1 MYGENES
8 NGDKFKKMPCL
19 VVGTSS
25 RVPLIKDTVDSRM
38 CATNMGSE
46 NPQVPCSCDHPVCL
60 LLIKT
65 SFHLCWDPLPEP

>member
-1 MYGENES
+1 
-8 NGDKFKKMPCL
+8 MPCL

-25 RVPLIKDTVDSRM
+25 QVPLIKDTVDSRM